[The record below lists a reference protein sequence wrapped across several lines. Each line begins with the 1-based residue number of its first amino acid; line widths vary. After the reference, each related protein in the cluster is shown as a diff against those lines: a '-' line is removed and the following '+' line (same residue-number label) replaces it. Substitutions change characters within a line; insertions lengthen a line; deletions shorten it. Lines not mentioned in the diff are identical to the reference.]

1 VDVFQLTPSKFLT
14 KNELE
19 AAKTVRVNE
28 LNVQNQQKIEW
39 PAQLIV
45 AKAYLDQLA
54 RSQALPPDQ
63 IASVEKAIHSAEKS
77 HMNAKKVAALK
88 GMSASLETSAT
99 TAKTPADATRLH
111 ALAEILQHP
120 VA

>member
-1 VDVFQLTPSKFLT
+1 
-14 KNELE
+14 
-19 AAKTVRVNE
+19 
-28 LNVQNQQKIEW
+28 VQNQQKIEW
-39 PAQLIV
+39 PSQLIV
-45 AKAYLDQLA
+45 AKAYLDQVT

-63 IASVEKAIHSAEKS
+63 IASVEKAIRSAEKS

-88 GMSASLETSAT
+88 GMSAGVEAGAS
-99 TAKTPADATRLH
+99 TAKTSADATRLH